1 MNLYIRYF
9 DKEILVYSVE
19 EALDFLR
26 SIPEVD
32 ITPVW
37 RKTYVSLQATICFSR
52 RDIRF
57 VRAYIL

>member
-32 ITPVW
+32 ITPSMEKDI
-37 RKTYVSLQATICFSR
+37 REFASNDMFSR

-57 VRAYIL
+57 VHAYIL